1 MKTYSIKISLTLL
14 LLSFVVVAFGQE
26 AAAGAAVAASSG
38 WLDWT
43 MQNIVI
49 VMGVATAIAAVGAIF
64 HLNNQLMELN
74 RVRVLQEH
82 GIEVAEKIQLIA
94 RESLL
99 QRWYKKMTQAVPIE
113 KESDVMLDHNYDG
126 IRELDNIL
134 PPWWVGLFYATI
146 FIGIGYFS
154 YYHISDK
161 GLSSSEKYA
170 VEMEE
175 AAEAVKAYL
184 ATQADQVD
192 ETNVEALVDADQ
204 LALGESIFNTQCAV
218 CHMADGGGGVGP
230 NLTDEYW
237 LHGGD
242 IKDIFTTIKYGV
254 PEKGM
259 ISWKAQLRAGDMQR
273 VASYILTLG
282 GTTPANPKAPEGDL
296 YTPAADEV
304 PAEEA
309 DATAN
314 GQLGMNQE

>member
-26 AAAGAAVAASSG
+26 AAAGAALAESSG